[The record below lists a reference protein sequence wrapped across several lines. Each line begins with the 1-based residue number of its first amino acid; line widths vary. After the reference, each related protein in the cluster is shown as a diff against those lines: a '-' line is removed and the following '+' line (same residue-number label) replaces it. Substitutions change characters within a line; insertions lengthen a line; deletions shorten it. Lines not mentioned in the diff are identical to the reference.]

1 MVPVLK
7 RQIALVPA
15 LGLLLLAVPMAAHA
29 ASKPVSEDQRLDA
42 YVTARMAEGDGAL
55 QDAAKAYAQAM
66 ALDPASP
73 DVASRAYR
81 QAVLAGDR
89 ALALKAAHTLDA
101 ANMLPPDGT
110 VLLLSDALARGKWK
124 EASALLDRIEQEGNF
139 AFVVPFMQSWISM
152 KAGPYDPPAVPV
164 TKPYAIFAVRYTEE
178 QLLLQRLALGDSAGA
193 ADTYAQAKARGT
205 VFGPQQRAAMA
216 SRFYALGR
224 GDLARDLTGDV
235 QAMKGCAAVA
245 YMFTPGAGLARL
257 LSRLALDLIG
267 QGDPTATLSISR
279 LASFADPA
287 DDDARLLV
295 TRAALVGEM
304 AQAGRAEAETIG
316 PCSPA
321 WTDAQNLRLRAM
333 IMAGNGDEAVAQARR
348 MAASPDVRSLR
359 LLGDVLVQTGDN
371 KDAVAAYAQA
381 REKMTDKDDPSLL
394 LQLASALEQSGD
406 WAQAKALLEK
416 VIALAPDSAA
426 ALNYIGY
433 AMADRGED
441 LPRAITLLERANRIA
456 PREPAFIDSL
466 GWALYKAGQA
476 DKALPLIESAVSAA
490 PGNAEINEHL
500 GDIYW
505 ALGRKFDARAAW
517 RAALA
522 GLDDDKAAEKV
533 RTRVSHK
540 LDFGVESAAP
550 KL

>member
-1 MVPVLK
+1 MPPVLK
-7 RQIALVPA
+7 RHIALAPVF
-15 LGLLLLAVPMAAHA
+15 GLLLVSPVAAYA
-29 ASKPVSEDQRLDA
+29 ASKPASEDQRLDA
-42 YVTARMAEGDGAL
+42 YVAARMAEGDGAL
-55 QDAAKAYAQAM
+55 QAAAKAYAQAI
-66 ALDPASP
+66 ALDPASR
-73 DVASRAYR
+73 DVAHRAYR

-89 ALALKAAHTLDA
+89 ALALKAAHTLDNA
-101 ANMLPPDGT
+101 AILPPDGA

-139 AFVVPFMQSWISM
+139 AFIVPFMQSWISM
-152 KAGPYDPPAVPV
+152 KAGPYDPPVVPV
-164 TKPYAIFAVRYTEE
+164 AKPYAVFAVRYTEE
-178 QLLLQRLALGDSAGA
+178 QLLLQRLALGDAAGA
-193 ADTYAQAKARGT
+193 ADTYAQARARGT

-216 SRFYALGR
+216 SRFSALGR
-224 GDLARDLTGDV
+224 SDLARDLAGDME
-235 QAMKGCAAVA
+235 AMKGCAAAA
-245 YMFTPGAGLARL
+245 YAFTPGAGLARL

-267 QGDPTATLSISR
+267 QGEPSATLSIAR

-304 AQAGRAEAETIG
+304 AQTGRTEAETIG

-321 WTDAQNLRLRAM
+321 WPDAQNLRLRAM
-333 IMAGNGDEAVAQARR
+333 VMAGDGDEAVAQARR

-371 KDAVAAYAQA
+371 QGAVAAYTQA
-381 REKMTDKDDPSLL
+381 RSLQSDKDEPSLL
-394 LQLASALEQSGD
+394 LQLAGALEQSGD
-406 WAQAKALLEK
+406 WAQAKPLLEK
-416 VIALAPDSAA
+416 VIASAPDSAA

-441 LPRAITLLERANRIA
+441 LPRAIALLERANRIA
-456 PREPAFIDSL
+456 PKEPAFVDSL

-476 DKALPLIESAVSAA
+476 EKALPLIESAVSAA

-505 ALGRKFDARAAW
+505 ALGRRFEARAAW

-522 GLDDDKAAEKV
+522 GLDDDKAAEKS
-533 RTRVSHK
+533 RARLTHK
-540 LDFGVESAAP
+540 LDFGTDTVAP
-550 KL
+550 KS

>member
-1 MVPVLK
+1 MPPVLK
-7 RQIALVPA
+7 RQIALVPV
-15 LGLLLLAVPMAAHA
+15 LGLLLAVPMAAYA
-29 ASKPVSEDQRLDA
+29 AGKPASEDQRLDA
-42 YVTARMAEGDGAL
+42 YVTARMAEGDGASL
-55 QDAAKAYAQAM
+55 AAARAYAQAI

-101 ANMLPPDGT
+101 VSMLPPDGT
-110 VLLLSDALARGKWK
+110 VLLLGDALVRGKWK
-124 EASALLDRIEQEGNF
+124 EASALLERIEQEGNF

-152 KAGPYDPPAVPV
+152 KAGPYDPPVVPV
-164 TKPYAIFAVRYTEE
+164 AKPYAVFAVRYTEE
-178 QLLLQRLALGDSAGA
+178 QLLLQRLALGDAAGA
-193 ADTYAQAKARGT
+193 ADTYAQARARGT
-205 VFGPQQRAAMA
+205 AFGPQQRAAMA
-216 SRFYALGR
+216 ARFYALGR
-224 GDLARDLTGDV
+224 GDLARDLAGDMET
-235 QAMKGCAAVA
+235 MKGCAAA
-245 YMFTPGAGLARL
+245 TYAFTPSAGLARL
-257 LSRLALDLIG
+257 LARLALDLMG
-267 QGDPTATLSISR
+267 QGEPNATLSIAR

-304 AQAGRAEAETIG
+304 AQAGRTEAEKIG

-321 WTDAQNLRLRAM
+321 WPDAQNLRLRAM
-333 IMAGNGDEAVAQARR
+333 VMAGDGDEAVAQARR

-371 KDAVAAYAQA
+371 KGAVAAYAQA
-381 REKMTDKDDPSLL
+381 RALLAEKDEPSLL

-406 WAQAKALLEK
+406 WAQAKPLLEK
-416 VIALAPDSAA
+416 VIERAPDSAA

-441 LPRAITLLERANRIA
+441 LPRAIALLERANRIA

-466 GWALYKAGQA
+466 GWALYKAGQS

-500 GDIYW
+500 GDILW
-505 ALGRKFDARAAW
+505 ALGRRFDARAAW

-522 GLDDDKAAEKV
+522 GLDDDKTADKV
-533 RTRVSHK
+533 RVRVMQK
-540 LDFGVESAAP
+540 LDFGVDSVAP
-550 KL
+550 KS